1 MARPKKYTIARAI
14 NDFIGVVFVV
24 AGLYF
29 GLNADSETQA
39 ELLLIV
45 WGDKKF
51 SILVFLI
58 FVGIVQVITPR
69 AKALVDLWA
78 YWKDNKDGKQ

>member
-1 MARPKKYTIARAI
+1 MARSKKYTMARAV
-14 NDFIGVVFVV
+14 NDLIGVVFVV

-29 GLNADSETQA
+29 GMNANSETQA
-39 ELLLIV
+39 ELLLIA

-51 SILVFLI
+51 SVLVLLI
-58 FVGIVQVITPR
+58 VVGIIQVITPR

-78 YWKDNKDGKQ
+78 YWKDKKEGTK